1 VFKVGF
7 LSRGDTTDSL
17 SVEWKLPE
25 LRERLTILV
34 IVGIRTEEHSLRSQV
49 GIGSESD
56 CLFGQLDRILDI
68 SDSVAGLKVEK
79 SGRVAVGEGEC
90 VETGVELL
98 SRERRSLAILSVKK
112 EAKLSASELADVK
125 ADKGE
130 EDLRCKRLLTV
141 CQRRRGLAEDEET
154 SWE

>member
-7 LSRGDTTDSL
+7 LSRGDAPDSFR
-17 SVEWKLPE
+17 VEWKLPE
-25 LRERLTILV
+25 LRERLMILV

-79 SGRVAVGEGEC
+79 SGGVTLGEGEC
-90 VETGVELL
+90 GETGVELL
-98 SRERRSLAILSVKK
+98 SRERRSLEILSVKK
-112 EAKLSASELADVK
+112 EAKLSASELAEVK
-125 ADKGE
+125 VGKGE

-141 CQRRRGLAEDEET
+141 CQRRRGLADDEET

>member
-7 LSRGDTTDSL
+7 LSRGDTTDYL

-34 IVGIRTEEHSLRSQV
+34 IIGIRTEEHSLRSQV

-68 SDSVAGLKVEK
+68 SDSVAGLKCDR
-79 SGRVAVGEGEC
+79 GR
-90 VETGVELL
+90 
-98 SRERRSLAILSVKK
+98 R
-112 EAKLSASELADVK
+112 
-125 ADKGE
+125 
-130 EDLRCKRLLTV
+130 
-141 CQRRRGLAEDEET
+141 
-154 SWE
+154 